1 MNNEEFKA
9 KLMSG
14 EIGIEVP
21 QEMISDPMINQ
32 LGTIMDESDSL
43 VSEEFDFA
51 IRSQSSMKSP
61 PVDSKSPWLLNRRFN
76 NSDRSLQVFSQK
88 PSPKNS
94 NEKRTSSNDKRSPA
108 TANSPA
114 YSNEG
119 SGSPKKARDQTSM
132 TSSQVAFKDV
142 QNKWKHILDKQVNL
156 NY

>member
-51 IRSQSSMKSP
+51 IRS
-61 PVDSKSPWLLNRRFN
+61 
-76 NSDRSLQVFSQK
+76 
-88 PSPKNS
+88 
-94 NEKRTSSNDKRSPA
+94 
-108 TANSPA
+108 
-114 YSNEG
+114 
-119 SGSPKKARDQTSM
+119 
-132 TSSQVAFKDV
+132 
-142 QNKWKHILDKQVNL
+142 
-156 NY
+156 